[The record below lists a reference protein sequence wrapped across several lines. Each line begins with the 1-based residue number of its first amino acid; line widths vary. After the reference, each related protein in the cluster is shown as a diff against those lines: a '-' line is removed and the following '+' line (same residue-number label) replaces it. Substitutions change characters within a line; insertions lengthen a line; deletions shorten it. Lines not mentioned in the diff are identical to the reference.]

1 MKKELKREDV
11 ENLSYKDIAFLML
24 EREKNGINTLDLFT
38 KIVSLLELP
47 VETIENKIADFYTTM
62 ATDKRFILIDGSWD
76 LRKRHTSDKVIIDET
91 EEDDEEVEENH
102 DDMDTIE
109 DEYGDEYT
117 DERDMNSDFDD
128 SDDDDDLSD
137 LVVLDEDDLNE

>member
-11 ENLSYKDIAFLML
+11 ENLSYKDIAFLIL

-38 KIVSLLELP
+38 KIISLLELP
-47 VETIENKIADFYTTM
+47 ESTIENKIADFYTTM
-62 ATDKRFILIDGSWD
+62 ATDKRFILVDGIWD
-76 LRKRHTSDKVIIDET
+76 LRKRHTSDKVIVDDT
-91 EEDDEEVEENH
+91 EEEEEEVEENR
-102 DDMDTIE
+102 DDIETIE

-117 DERDMNSDFDD
+117 DDRDMDSDFDD
-128 SDDDDDLSD
+128 SDEDDLAD

>member
-1 MKKELKREDV
+1 MKEIKKEDV

-24 EREKNGINTLDLFT
+24 EKNKESINTLDLFT
-38 KIVSLLELP
+38 KIINILELP
-47 VETIENKIADFYTTM
+47 DSTIENKIADFYTTM
-62 ATDKRFILIDGSWD
+62 ATDKRFIMVDSVWD

-91 EEDDEEVEENH
+91 EDDEEELEENRE
-102 DDMDTIE
+102 DVDLVE

-117 DERDMNSDFDD
+117 DETDVDTDFDD
-128 SDDDDDLSD
+128 SDDDDLAD